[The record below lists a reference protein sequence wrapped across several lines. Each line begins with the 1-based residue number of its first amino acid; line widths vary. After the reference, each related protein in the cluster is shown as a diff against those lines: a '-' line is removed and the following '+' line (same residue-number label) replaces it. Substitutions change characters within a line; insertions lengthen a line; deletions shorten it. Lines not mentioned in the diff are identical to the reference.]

1 MAQSQA
7 MNSNCCSGSSHC
19 DGGVPSDCNAAC
31 AAVFMPFWSQ
41 CQRFTE
47 QNLPELVSFG
57 RKCATASSG
66 SPPPPPP
73 SGGTPTAPSM
83 LQATFS
89 FPPGTVDLTSNK
101 RKARFE
107 SNLRSDIGSALDIP
121 SSAVLIDSDQATS
134 VRVDIF
140 ASSIQV
146 RTTPPPHRDVDKL
159 HLVLTLRGVAAQEA
173 QTLQQA
179 LQSQL
184 MDSGSELLSG
194 TVTSDI
200 QNPSGVRVTMGQAQ
214 NQQCGEAAW
223 CAPNCCSTLDGGGS
237 GVGNFAIFVDNAFD
251 AHVSDDAVAN
261 LSRSPPR

>member
-7 MNSNCCSGSSHC
+7 MNSQCCSGSSHC

-31 AAVFMPFWSQ
+31 AGVFMPFWSQ

-121 SSAVLIDSDQATS
+121 SSAVLIDSDQAIIKCCNAEPIHGKAEGRMGADQHF
-134 VRVDIF
+134 VI
-140 ASSIQV
+140 
-146 RTTPPPHRDVDKL
+146 
-159 HLVLTLRGVAAQEA
+159 
-173 QTLQQA
+173 TLQE
-179 LQSQL
+179 
-184 MDSGSELLSG
+184 G
-194 TVTSDI
+194 
-200 QNPSGVRVTMGQAQ
+200 
-214 NQQCGEAAW
+214 
-223 CAPNCCSTLDGGGS
+223 LDGIDLAT
-237 GVGNFAIFVDNAFD
+237 VFARCIAEVPAF
-251 AHVSDDAVAN
+251 
-261 LSRSPPR
+261 